1 MIIGTGLDIVHVPRI
16 KSAVERFGD
25 RFLNRAFCPDEID
38 LCLRKRVPYTCLA
51 GRFAAKEALVKALGT
66 GFRFGITLKQVCVR
80 RLPGGA
86 PELSLTDKALETA
99 RGLGVRRM
107 HVSISHEMENA
118 VAMVILEGGF
128 R

>member
-16 KSAVERFGD
+16 EKAVERFGD
-25 RFLNRAFCPDEID
+25 RFLSRAFCPDEID
-38 LCLRKRVPYTCLA
+38 WCMRKRIPHTCLS

-86 PELSLTDKALETA
+86 PELILTDKALKTA
-99 RGLGVRRM
+99 KGLGVTRI
-107 HVSISHEMENA
+107 HVSISHELENA
-118 VAMVILEGGF
+118 VAVVILEGGE
-128 R
+128 